1 MQDLR
6 LFFLSIFVFVGG
18 VHVSQQSRHGAVVSR
33 SVTGRR
39 SYITL
44 KCPKDHVFAN
54 VKFRLQDNRVNTN
67 YNKCLVNSLVAQKR
81 CRWHRRCKIN
91 TKAKTL
97 NCSASAIQ
105 LSNLK
110 CVPKDSFVNICKSA
124 ETGAVW
130 ITNYGRLK
138 RTQVKGQCKR
148 IRKHAIRIRTRR
160 GVGQRRPAVKG
171 VVTQENGI
179 IQDRVGWQKKAYK
192 YSCPNGSVIH
202 SIDLLLSYV
211 PYAKRS
217 KPLCQ
222 GLSPQLLVQKNNCF
236 WKESCK
242 VSWDSP
248 QVMAMSHDTNCIG
261 KQGSLFTTRE
271 HQCMPKKNIL
281 DICKKREAKGKRGL
295 LRSHDDYPW
304 NYRAQPQKCTT
315 LIKIKPE
322 GALYLR
328 LHDVDLD
335 TRRDEL
341 RVLHVGAGRPSCSL
355 KHSSLQEGVWLY
367 GGYIKIQFTVHH
379 RTRSGRGFIMSYKNV
394 KERLPRNHVKKSDI
408 CSQV

>member
-1 MQDLR
+1 M
-6 LFFLSIFVFVGG
+6 
-18 VHVSQQSRHGAVVSR
+18 
-33 SVTGRR
+33 
-39 SYITL
+39 
-44 KCPKDHVFAN
+44 
-54 VKFRLQDNRVNTN
+54 
-67 YNKCLVNSLVAQKR
+67 NSLVAQKR

-394 KERLPRNHVKKSDI
+394 KERLPRNHMKKSDI

>member
-1 MQDLR
+1 MNDDEIS
-6 LFFLSIFVFVGG
+6 FHLS
-18 VHVSQQSRHGAVVSR
+18 VSQQSRHGAVVSR

-54 VKFRLQDNRVNTN
+54 VKFRLEDNRVNTN

-171 VVTQENGI
+171 VVTQENG
-179 IQDRVGWQKKAYK
+179 R
-192 YSCPNGSVIH
+192 
-202 SIDLLLSYV
+202 
-211 PYAKRS
+211 
-217 KPLCQ
+217 
-222 GLSPQLLVQKNNCF
+222 
-236 WKESCK
+236 
-242 VSWDSP
+242 
-248 QVMAMSHDTNCIG
+248 
-261 KQGSLFTTRE
+261 
-271 HQCMPKKNIL
+271 
-281 DICKKREAKGKRGL
+281 
-295 LRSHDDYPW
+295 
-304 NYRAQPQKCTT
+304 
-315 LIKIKPE
+315 
-322 GALYLR
+322 
-328 LHDVDLD
+328 
-335 TRRDEL
+335 
-341 RVLHVGAGRPSCSL
+341 
-355 KHSSLQEGVWLY
+355 
-367 GGYIKIQFTVHH
+367 
-379 RTRSGRGFIMSYKNV
+379 
-394 KERLPRNHVKKSDI
+394 
-408 CSQV
+408 